1 MRRREPQRLLLVLLL
16 SHQIEGF
23 GPHLHLL
30 NTRIPLQSQRSGKSK
45 VRASRQPS
53 RNGDENRGFGNK
65 GGSSRSKVRAI
76 SALSQPKANEEN
88 KKNQNTKDSIL
99 PPPSD
104 IGSKKSRKQHK
115 LAHMKRR
122 KGVKNRDMPSSFSE
136 RNGRGERDGK
146 GADDTYSSLLPPPL
160 KDTIVGVDDEEL
172 SPGLSSWDD
181 FLSGSSSDS
190 TAKTQSKKTTAGE
203 KPKEA
208 NGLKENAGGNSNT
221 TQQLPSIDDLF
232 PQPLTATNNEPKAE
246 KKLEKAQNK
255 KSLDGVLP
263 VSDLF
268 FRACRKSPDEK
279 SPVEKQAVVPVSFS
293 ESSSSTD
300 AGIAEMAKTPSGK
313 KKTGRKM
320 VRRGMEMLV
329 GGRPVNADPP
339 LRCLEISYNPTA
351 KDWASTVLLNTREF
365 GPLLHVDSVHQVSK
379 IERGLFCEYFVNSAL
394 KWDVCPSDLKQI
406 VKDHAVR
413 KELSRG
419 GQSGVPLAERDR
431 ASGVVGDSRVKQ
443 FDSEPP
449 LNGKI
454 RTHDEEDEADG
465 MLTIQVR
472 TRRGSADES
481 SESFDVNDLEI
492 DGSGSASWGS
502 SRGSKS
508 ASSASNE
515 LQQIVSYEF
524 GGAIFEFDVGLSVE
538 DLQSGDPD
546 YEVLKAVLTSG
557 VMMALKEELYG
568 FDIEISHFVADPIE
582 DERTSVSAEF
592 NMKCVEM
599 ERPVDYDD
607 IEKKAVKVMAAF
619 AEAIEGDLG
628 LALAEVAQQEHRWTK
643 RVREKFVEEC
653 LDTEEE
659 DETEKDGEF
668 ENIAEGL
675 SWQKKEFSLFDG
687 HDGPFGKRL
696 LYSKDDLYL
705 GNGNEGV
712 FYDHSERNIHKA
724 PYSGQLGLRLVDAV
738 VERAKQRQPRV
749 IAVGD
754 VHGCIDELQDLLR
767 QCNYRPGDLV
777 VFLGDLVCKGPDST
791 SVVQMAREIGAIG
804 VRGNHDFEVIRW
816 HQAIKSGVEPPV
828 VGSEHYHVASCLS
841 KADIK
846 WMYSLP
852 WFMSSKDLGALF
864 VHAGFVSG
872 VRLAKQNPR
881 LMMNMRSILPDGTVT
896 SKFFNN
902 WPWARLWDGPQTVL
916 FGHDADRGLQQ
927 YEHAI
932 GLDTGCVYGGRLT
945 ACILPER
952 RLVSVSARREYFK
965 YRRKKYD

>member
-1 MRRREPQRLLLVLLL
+1 MFLL
-16 SHQIEGF
+16 SQQIEGF
-23 GPHLHLL
+23 GPHLQLP
-30 NTRIPLQSQRSGKSK
+30 NDRIPLKSQRYWKII
-45 VRASRQPS
+45 VRASHQPS
-53 RNGDENRGFGNK
+53 KNGDGNRGFGK
-65 GGSSRSKVRAI
+65 RQSSRSKVRAI
-76 SALSQPKANEEN
+76 SALSQPKSNDEN
-88 KKNQNTKDSIL
+88 KKHEDINDSIL
-99 PPPSD
+99 PPPSRNE
-104 IGSKKSRKQHK
+104 SKKSRKQHK
-115 LAHMKRR
+115 LAHMKRTNV
-122 KGVKNRDMPSSFSE
+122 GKNRDMSYSFSK
-136 RNGRGERDGK
+136 RNGRGKRGGK
-146 GADDTYSSLLPPPL
+146 GPDESYSSLLPPPL
-160 KDTIVGVDDEEL
+160 KDTGVGVNDDEEL
-172 SPGLSSWDD
+172 APGLSSWDD
-181 FLSGSSSDS
+181 FLSGSSVSS
-190 TAKTQSKKTTAGE
+190 E
-203 KPKEA
+203 KSRSEKVTNA
-208 NGLKENAGGNSNT
+208 QRARDTKGLKEGAGKNSNT

-232 PQPLTATNNEPKAE
+232 PPALASTNDEPKAA
-246 KKLEKAQNK
+246 KKSEKAQSK
-255 KSLDGVLP
+255 KSLNGVLP

-268 FRACRKSPDEK
+268 FRASRSSQTDKLSI
-279 SPVEKQAVVPVSFS
+279 EKQAISVSPS
-293 ESSSSTD
+293 ESSASAD
-300 AGIAEMAKTPSGK
+300 AGIAEMARTPSGK

-339 LRCLEISYNPTA
+339 LRCLEITYNPTA
-351 KDWASTVLLNTREF
+351 KDWTSTVLLNSRDF
-365 GPLLHVDSVHQVSK
+365 GPLLYADSVHKVSK
-379 IERGLFCEYFVNSAL
+379 IERGLFCEYFVNYAL
-394 KWDVCPSDLKQI
+394 KWDICSSDMKQI
-406 VKDHAVR
+406 VKGHAVR
-413 KELSRG
+413 KELSRVGQVDVPFTEGDETSG
-419 GQSGVPLAERDR
+419 G
-431 ASGVVGDSRVKQ
+431 VGESSTKQLDS
-443 FDSEPP
+443 DPP
-449 LNGKI
+449 LKGKI

-472 TRRGSADES
+472 TRRGSTDES
-481 SESFDVNDLEI
+481 SGSFDVNDLEI
-492 DGSGSASWGS
+492 DGSGIASWSS
-502 SRGSKS
+502 SRKSKS
-508 ASSASNE
+508 AASVSDE
-515 LQQIVSYEF
+515 PQQIVSYEF
-524 GGAIFEFDVGLSVE
+524 GGAIFEFDVSLSLE

-557 VMMALKEELYG
+557 VMMALKEELNG
-568 FDIEISHFVADPIE
+568 FDIEISHFVADPID

-592 NMKCVEM
+592 NMKCVKM

-653 LDTEEE
+653 LDTGDE
-659 DETEKDGEF
+659 DEKADDGEF
-668 ENIAEGL
+668 ERIAEGL
-675 SWQKKEFSLFDG
+675 SSQKKDFSLLDG

-712 FYDHSERNIHKA
+712 FYDHSERNMLKA

-767 QCNYRPGDLV
+767 QCDYRPGDLV

-816 HQAIKSGVEPPV
+816 HQAIKSGVDPPV

-846 WMYSLP
+846 WMHSLP
-852 WFMSSKDLGALF
+852 WFISSKDLGALF

>member
-1 MRRREPQRLLLVLLL
+1 MRRREQRRLLLVLLL
-16 SHQIEGF
+16 SQQIEGF
-23 GPHLHLL
+23 GPPHLRSVV
-30 NTRIPLQSQRSGKSK
+30 NTLGPYESQRY
-45 VRASRQPS
+45 RRRQHKAGS
-53 RNGDENRGFGNK
+53 ESTSENEDGNRGFGK
-65 GGSSRSKVRAI
+65 RKPSGSKVRAI
-76 SALSQPKANEEN
+76 SALSQPKETDQN
-88 KKNQNTKDSIL
+88 KKRNTENSIL

-104 IGSKKSRKQHK
+104 KNSKNPRGHNKR
-115 LAHMKRR
+115 AHIKRR
-122 KGVKNRDMPSSFSE
+122 NSGTNREMSSSVA
-136 RNGRGERDGK
+136 RKSNQRKDGK
-146 GADDTYSSLLPPPL
+146 QSEDAYSSLLPPPL
-160 KDTIVGVDDEEL
+160 KETIAGVDEEEL

-181 FLSGSSSDS
+181 FLSGSTGS
-190 TAKTQSKKTTAGE
+190 TTTSQNAKTTTKE
-203 KPKEA
+203 KSIGVNGVKA
-208 NGLKENAGGNSNT
+208 NRLKNTNT

-232 PQPLTATNNEPKAE
+232 PPTLTASNDGPRTD
-246 KKLEKAQNK
+246 KKPGTSQGK

-268 FRACRKSPDEK
+268 FRASRNPQNKNSAMKKATAPILASD
-279 SPVEKQAVVPVSFS
+279 SVSS
-293 ESSSSTD
+293 D
-300 AGIAEMAKTPSGK
+300 DGIAEMAKTPIGK

-339 LRCLEISYNPTA
+339 LRCLEIIYNSEG
-351 KDWASTVLLNTREF
+351 KDWASTVLLNSREF
-365 GPLLHVDSVHQVSK
+365 GPLLHVDSVDKVSK
-379 IERGLFCEYFVNSAL
+379 TERGLFCEYFVNSAL
-394 KWDVCPSDLKQI
+394 KWDICPSDLKQV
-406 VKDHAVR
+406 VKDHVVR
-413 KELSRG
+413 RELSREG
-419 GQSGVPLAERDR
+419 LSEQSVANSKT
-431 ASGVVGDSRVKQ
+431 AVGVVRDNGPNQ
-443 FDSEPP
+443 FESESP

-454 RTHDEEDEADG
+454 RTHDEEDEEDG

-472 TRRGSADES
+472 TRRGSAEES
-481 SESFDVNDLEI
+481 SQSVDVNNLEI
-492 DGSGSASWGS
+492 DSSGSAIWNG
-502 SRGSKS
+502 SRGS
-508 ASSASNE
+508 SNANSPCE
-515 LQQIVSYEF
+515 ENQQIVSYEF
-524 GGAIFEFDVGLSVE
+524 GGAIFEFDVAMSLD

-546 YEVLKAVLTSG
+546 YEVLKAVLTNG
-557 VMMALKEELYG
+557 VKIALKEELNG
-568 FDIEISHFVADPIE
+568 FDIEISHFVADPIN
-582 DERTSVSAEF
+582 DERTSVSSEF
-592 NMKCVEM
+592 NMKCAEV

-607 IEKKAVKVMAAF
+607 IEKKAIKVMAAF
-619 AEAIEGDLG
+619 AEAIEGALG
-628 LALAEVAQQEHRWTK
+628 LALAEAARQEHRWPK
-643 RVREKFVEEC
+643 RVREQFVEEC
-653 LDTEEE
+653 LVSEEE
-659 DETEKDGEF
+659 EEEGGKPERVEG
-668 ENIAEGL
+668 GL
-675 SWQKKEFSLFDG
+675 SWQEREFSPFEG
-687 HDGPFGKRL
+687 PDGPFGKKL
-696 LYSKDDLYL
+696 IHNTDDLYL

-712 FYDHSERNIHKA
+712 FYDYSERSILKA
-724 PYSGQLGLRLVDAV
+724 PYSGELGLRLVDAV

-767 QCNYRPGDLV
+767 QCDYRPGDLV

-791 SVVQMAREIGAIG
+791 SVVQMAREIGALG

-816 HQAIKSGVEPPV
+816 HQAIKSGVDPPV

-846 WMYSLP
+846 WLYSLP
-852 WFMSSKDLGALF
+852 WFVSSKDLGALF

-952 RLVSVSARREYFK
+952 RLVSVGARREYFK